1 MCLARYIFPTFYS
14 QLKPFEV
21 TFLQVKP
28 WLNKDES
35 WWEFAWEFSK
45 LSCPGQTSTRSAL
58 RRLRSNETEQDK
70 TGWESLDIT
79 AAKTLIKIWTTNG
92 SCNFHPRLTFA
103 IYFIV
108 CNCFFWVKKGLII
121 IVFPRITFVSG
132 RSLNQL
138 QSVFTTDIKA
148 QETRLWK
155 CGRITD
161 NTATALTS
169 SEPPYQNSTLVE
181 TLYKKLG
188 NVFIFIKREINQ
200 K

>member
-1 MCLARYIFPTFYS
+1 MLGPLYIS
-14 QLKPFEV
+14 N
-21 TFLQVKP
+21 FLLSVETVRGNFSSSKALIKQG
-28 WLNKDES
+28 
-35 WWEFAWEFSK
+35 WELMRVCMRVFK
-45 LSCPGQTSTRSAL
+45 TLMP
-58 RRLRSNETEQDK
+58 RSNETEQDK